1 MSALT
6 PNKPTMN
13 LPQASDAEPDAGTP
27 TGAAVGASGSV
38 ERAARSVNTDRSVPG
53 KPPARSLSAF
63 VPTLL
68 GLLALIGTLGSQS
81 WQLVTDRASL
91 QAAHAAQQQTVDS
104 AAKLRASLDALASD
118 TQRLADAGNASAA
131 LLVAEL
137 RKRGVTIN
145 AAATPAASPR

>member
-1 MSALT
+1 M
-6 PNKPTMN
+6 
-13 LPQASDAEPDAGTP
+13 
-27 TGAAVGASGSV
+27 
-38 ERAARSVNTDRSVPG
+38 DRVQIH
-53 KPPARSLSAF
+53 R
-63 VPTLL
+63 LL
-68 GLLALIGTLGSQS
+68 GLPK
-81 WQLVTDRASL
+81 VVVV
-91 QAAHAAQQQTVDS
+91 QTVDS